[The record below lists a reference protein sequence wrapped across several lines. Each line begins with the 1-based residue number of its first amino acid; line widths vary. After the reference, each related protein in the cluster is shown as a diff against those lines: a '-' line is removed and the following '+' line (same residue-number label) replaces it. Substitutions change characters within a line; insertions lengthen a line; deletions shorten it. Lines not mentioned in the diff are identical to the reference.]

1 MTTAV
6 SAVAATLA
14 TTQAELGLL
23 AIRVAAEGQ
32 RQMAEMLA
40 AHMAAAANPPHLG
53 NRVDTL
59 A

>member
-1 MTTAV
+1 MTTAA

-14 TTQAELGLL
+14 ISQEQLSLL

-32 RQMAEMLA
+32 RQLAEMLD
-40 AHMAAAANPPHLG
+40 AHVAAAANPPHLG
-53 NRVDTL
+53 NRIDTL